1 MKIQIPTK
9 NRNRPR
15 PAVPT
20 VALTDE
26 AYDVLSELAA
36 EYDTSMR
43 LLASAI
49 IMNAHECIEI
59 EKEGY
64 THE

>member
-1 MKIQIPTK
+1 MKIQIPTNK
-9 NRNRPR
+9 RNRPR

-20 VALTDE
+20 VALTNE
-26 AYDVLSELAA
+26 AYDVLAELAS

-49 IMNAHECIEI
+49 IINAHECIEI

-64 THE
+64 KIE